1 MKKVLSL
8 VLALALV
15 LGMMSF
21 AAAED
26 EKVELKMYS
35 FTNELQGVIEKYFLP
50 AHPEVVI
57 TADDWTIIPT
67 DGDQYLTKVD
77 TLMGSSADSEEAP
90 DVFAIEA
97 GFVKH
102 YIDSPFTAPL
112 SDVGFT
118 DADYEGALDVMLKS
132 GQDSNGVQKGLA
144 WQATPGALFY
154 RASLAEKYLGV
165 KTPEEFQ
172 AKVADW
178 DTFVATA
185 EELKTASNGAC
196 KMVTGSGDLWNVYQY
211 QRTQPW
217 VVDGKLV
224 IDDELYDYEELCKQ
238 LYENDLTQ
246 KAGAWAET
254 WFAGMQGAVETMC
267 FFLPTWGLHYT
278 LKPNCVAGGFSTTS
292 VEEEEALKKLSDEN
306 NGTYGDWRMVAGP
319 CAYSWGG
326 TWIGVNPAKLA
337 TASEAKKKAIYD
349 LIKFVCLDQDF
360 LYQYAIDSGDFVG
373 NRAVV
378 DRYLAD
384 GERPNPFLGG
394 QDHYKLFSDYVAN
407 ANVDIL
413 NYYDNKINNA
423 WSAFVT
429 TPYESGEKTL
439 EEAIEDFKKEVAAS
453 ITDITVE

>member
-15 LGMMSF
+15 LGVMSF
-21 AAAED
+21 AAADD

-35 FTNELQGVIEKYFLP
+35 FTNELQGVIDKYFLP
-50 AHPEVVI
+50 AHPEVII

-77 TLMGSSADSEEAP
+77 TLMGSSPDSEEAP

-112 SDVGFT
+112 ADVGFT
-118 DADYEGALDVMLKS
+118 DADYEGALDVMLKA

-178 DTFVATA
+178 DTFVETA
-185 EELKTASNGAC
+185 RELYTASEGAC
-196 KMVTGSGDLWNVYQY
+196 KMITGSGDLWNVYQY
-211 QRTQPW
+211 QRTEPW
-217 VVDGKLV
+217 VVDGKLT
-224 IDDELYDYEELCKQ
+224 IDDELLDYEELCKTM
-238 LYENDLTQ
+238 YDEGLTQ
-246 KAGAWAET
+246 KAGAWGEV

-278 LKPNCVAGGFSTTS
+278 LKPNCVAGGGDAAND
-292 VEEEEALKKLSDEN
+292 EELAKLSEEKG
-306 NGTYGDWRMVAGP
+306 GTFGDWRMVQGP
-319 CAYSWGG
+319 TPYSWGG

-349 LIKFVCLDQDF
+349 LIKFVTLDQDF
-360 LYQYAIDSGDFVG
+360 LYQYAQDSGDFVG

-378 DRYLAD
+378 DKYLAD
-384 GERPNPFLGG
+384 GEKPNPFLGG
-394 QDHYKLFSDYVAN
+394 QDHYKLFADYVSLT
-407 ANVDIL
+407 NVDIL
-413 NYYDNKINNA
+413 NYYDNTINNA
-423 WSAFVT
+423 WSNFVT

-439 EEAIEDFKKEVAAS
+439 EEALQAFKDEVAAS